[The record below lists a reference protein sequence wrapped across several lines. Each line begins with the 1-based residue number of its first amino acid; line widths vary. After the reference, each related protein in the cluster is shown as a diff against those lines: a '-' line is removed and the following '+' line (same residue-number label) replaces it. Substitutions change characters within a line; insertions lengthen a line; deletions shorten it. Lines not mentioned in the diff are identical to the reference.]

1 MDTLSYNT
9 RSTLIRIVA
18 TSGWQAICALGR
30 RGTGHT
36 STDRNRDN
44 ASTQASFTR
53 RSASSMAARLGL
65 GRR

>member
-30 RGTGHT
+30 RSTGH
-36 STDRNRDN
+36 SPTDRNRDN
-44 ASTQASFTR
+44 TAPRVSSARQSTG
-53 RSASSMAARLGL
+53 SMAARLGL
-65 GRR
+65 ARR